1 LDSSALINMT
11 SGVGAV
17 VAALFA
23 LLVLAKKK
31 KNLPDWILFF
41 WFIVF
46 SAHLFCGL
54 GRSAYPSIK
63 TFEVFV
69 MSIGFLHGPFFLL
82 YTKSFTR
89 KSLGWPDSLHFLP
102 FVIFLVCGFFIQ
114 NDFQIRWQ
122 IIVLIPKIISLAAYP
137 AYVYHQ
143 QAKRVA
149 YWENNHS
156 DSTLLALRW
165 IKMIALLFLLSIGV
179 GVIRLTVELATG
191 VAYFELWDV
200 LRYVLLLTAMGFFG
214 LQYGMMYQP
223 EYIPGTVR
231 EEGMYKHSPLKPDE
245 IEKYA
250 HIIQHYIQDKEPFL
264 DPNFSLTALSEATG
278 IRKHHLSQ
286 IISSKM
292 NTSFYNLINSK
303 RVAHA
308 LGKLKREDITN
319 LTFEGLGYESGFNT
333 KSSFYYN
340 FKKVTGKTPMQYV
353 KEISGS

>member
-1 LDSSALINMT
+1 MFYPNNVKSKFLDSSVLINMI

-17 VAALFA
+17 VAVLFA
-23 LLVLAKKK
+23 LLILAKKK
-31 KNLPDWILFF
+31 KYLSDWILFF

-89 KSLGWPDSLHFLP
+89 KSLGWADSIHFLP
-102 FVIFLVCGFFIQ
+102 FVIFMVCGFFIQ
-114 NDFQIRWQ
+114 NDFQVRWQ
-122 IIVLIPKIISLAAYP
+122 IKVLIPKIISLAAYP

-165 IKMIALLFLLSIGV
+165 IKMIALLFFLSIGV
-179 GVIRLTVELATG
+179 GVIRLTVE
-191 VAYFELWDV
+191 
-200 LRYVLLLTAMGFFG
+200 LLLTAMGFFG
-214 LQYGMMYQP
+214 LQYGMVYQP
-223 EYIPGTVR
+223 EYIPATVR

-286 IISSKM
+286 IISSEM

-303 RVAHA
+303 RVAYA
-308 LGKLKREDITN
+308 LRKLKTEDITN

-340 FKKVTGKTPMQYV
+340 FKKVTGKTPMQFV